1 MDSRSDSRS
10 DSNSRCNTPR
20 SCASSLLSIPIE
32 NCLEKLSIDVDE
44 ANMQVNSPLFQSSKQ
59 SFIDNIGIDIGGTL
73 AKYTYYD
80 IETKLVEFGFKET
93 DDIDGFI
100 DRLKEI
106 ITSRLKQ
113 DSTSPIKVINATGGG
128 AHKFYTIL
136 KENFPNIKINKKDE
150 MSSLINGLNFFIN
163 LKQSEIFTYCDVTG
177 KNYTT
182 KKEQND
188 IEDDK
193 VDDDEIML
201 VNIGSGVS
209 IIKLN
214 LKTLKFERIG
224 GSSLGG
230 GTLWGLLTLI
240 TGISDYDEMLKLAS
254 HGDNSRVDML
264 VGDIYGTSYDAIGL
278 KSTAIASSM
287 AKIYK
292 KPGTNFDFG
301 DISKSLLYTVSNNIG
316 QISYLQAKIH
326 NVSRIFFAGSY
337 IRGHLMTMNTLS
349 YAINFWSKNEKSA
362 FFLEHESYLGA
373 MGALIT

>member
-1 MDSRSDSRS
+1 MSNCNSRSD
-10 DSNSRCNTPR
+10 TPR
-20 SCASSLLSIPIE
+20 SSVSSLLSIPIE
-32 NCLEKLSIDVDE
+32 NCLNKLSIDTDE
-44 ANMQVNSPLFQSSKQ
+44 QNMEINGSFFQSSKQ
-59 SFIDNIGIDIGGTL
+59 KFIDNIGIDLGGTL
-73 AKYTYYD
+73 SKYTYYD
-80 IETKLVEFGFKET
+80 QETKLVEFGFKET
-93 DDIDGFI
+93 DDIDGLI
-100 DRLKEI
+100 DKLKEI
-106 ITSRLKQ
+106 VALRLEFV
-113 DSTSPIKVINATGGG
+113 SGAPIKAINATGGG
-128 AHKFYTIL
+128 AYKFYGIL
-136 KENFPNIKINKKDE
+136 KENFPNIKINKRDE
-150 MSSLINGLNFFIN
+150 MTSLIYGLNFFIN
-163 LKQSEIFTYCDVTG
+163 LKQREIFTYSDIEG
-177 KNYTT
+177 KNYLQ
-182 KKEQND
+182 KEQQGSM
-188 IEDDK
+188 EGVELK
-193 VDDDEIML
+193 DEVML

-214 LKTLKFERIG
+214 LKTLQFERIG

-240 TGISDYDEMLKLAS
+240 TGITDYDEMLKLAS

-264 VGDIYGTSYDAIGL
+264 VGDIYGSSYDAIGL

-292 KPGTNFDFG
+292 KPGTDYDFG

-326 NVSRIFFAGSY
+326 NVDRIYFAGSY

-373 MGALIT
+373 MGALIS